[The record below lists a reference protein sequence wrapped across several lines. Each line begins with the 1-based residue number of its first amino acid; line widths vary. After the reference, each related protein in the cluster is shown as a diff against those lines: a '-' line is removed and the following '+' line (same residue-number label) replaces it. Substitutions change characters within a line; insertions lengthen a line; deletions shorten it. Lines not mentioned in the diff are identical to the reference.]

1 MCIISGPVLSVK
13 STKIFCLPSKNGKR
27 QLTIYRN
34 DVDTSEMNMM
44 CLPVPN
50 VDTVKFE
57 NVSKHIFKQCKD
69 SFDIMEPRGYLGG
82 AMWGARSAA
91 AKLEVQSHGSYD
103 VVVVP
108 TTRMEDFDRVPDE
121 FNILSQDVK
130 VFLQKN
136 YSDSYGILLC
146 KLKPGLVE
154 YEPFAY
160 SHEILGNHLFY
171 PTKHFHVSEQ
181 YGRWRKEYS
190 NLTIEDNHEKA
201 DWDPSGRITRRGS
214 PISIHADWDH
224 ELFSLL
230 TDASTHESR
239 KKVMKERNEI
249 DWSDMPKEYQYSP
262 RQQLRCKEI
271 VGREYPNVD
280 VEMKLEDR
288 IFWHANRVKEILGY

>member
-27 QLTIYRN
+27 QLTIYKN

-69 SFDIMEPRGYLGG
+69 SFDIMEPRAYLGG

-160 SHEILGNHLFY
+160 SHEILGKTLFY
-171 PTKHFHVSEQ
+171 PTKHFHLSDF
-181 YGRWRKEYS
+181 YARWRKDYPDLIIQS
-190 NLTIEDNHEKA
+190 DH
-201 DWDPSGRITRRGS
+201 DPSGG
-214 PISIHADWDH
+214 HADWDH

-230 TDASTHESR
+230 TDTSTHESR
-239 KKVMKERNEI
+239 KKIMKERNEI